1 MPMLKQDQINHLNS
15 CMSPGEIGAV
25 VNSLP
30 TEEKKRKKERK
41 KPQDQMG
48 LAGNS
53 IRTAK
58 KS

>member
-30 TEEKKRKKERK
+30 TEEKKRKKK
-41 KPQDQMG
+41 KAPG
-48 LAGNS
+48 PEGFSRA
-53 IRTAK
+53 AK